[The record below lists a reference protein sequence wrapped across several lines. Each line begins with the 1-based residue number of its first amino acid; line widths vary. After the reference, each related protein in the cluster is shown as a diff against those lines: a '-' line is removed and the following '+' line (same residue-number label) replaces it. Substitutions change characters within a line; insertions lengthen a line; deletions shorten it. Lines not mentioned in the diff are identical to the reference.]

1 MFMRDSPYAFIP
13 FSLPPV
19 TMKGVPQTDNIGTA
33 DTQSATGSVD
43 ASDKVID
50 KTTSNTNPDAAV
62 PSDPK
67 EAPLYS
73 TAGKYAQFGKG
84 IMPMIW
90 DWANKTNVKY
100 DPYQRDADRL
110 EALANEG
117 PSLRTADTIG
127 GYRAPNLMDVERL
140 NNSARAEG
148 LAQMQ
153 AILDVANGNRGF
165 VGAQSAQNNYNTQ
178 KGIGDNY
185 IKAQEANNAE
195 RLQTDQFNH
204 GINVANQNAIN
215 AMYQDNQ
222 RAEQAQHQAALSGTA
237 QAAALRQKENL
248 HADEVNTE
256 RMKNRAAN
264 QAAYMDNAL
273 NYFTTQAMENQ
284 ELNTRNNDPTNPYWI
299 DKNGVTHY
307 TGDSGLTQAI
317 RDEFGNDEYGRN
329 GTFTG
334 ERLTEWNNLTK
345 KYKAKDLKEHPELWR
360 HLVAQQREAN
370 KIDAEKAKQAR
381 MEELEALRGTYQS
394 NLARLNALRDSGA
407 IVSDPSY
414 NLYAGW
420 ADEDYSGNQGLL
432 RSRNQALDKY
442 ITQIGN
448 NYDRYLY
455 DKQLAQNQA
464 KALGGYLDDRQNNNN
479 YYYSYTRI

>member
-1 MFMRDSPYAFIP
+1 
-13 FSLPPV
+13 
-19 TMKGVPQTDNIGTA
+19 MKGVPQTDNIGTA

-117 PSLRTADTIG
+117 QSLRTADTIG

-237 QAAALRQKENL
+237 HAAALRQKENL

-307 TGDSGLTQAI
+307 TGDSGLNQAI
-317 RDEFGNDEYGRN
+317 HDEFGNDEYGRN

-334 ERLTEWNNLTK
+334 ERLTEWNNLIK

-420 ADEDYSGNQGLL
+420 ADEDY
-432 RSRNQALDKY
+432 
-442 ITQIGN
+442 
-448 NYDRYLY
+448 
-455 DKQLAQNQA
+455 
-464 KALGGYLDDRQNNNN
+464 
-479 YYYSYTRI
+479 